1 MSALNIFFLLSL
13 FATVFGSINGVIDL
27 MTGERLLSSWLSFG
41 TATLGTESWTT
52 LQSQFGFIASAP
64 DSTVVLMSLPDLG
77 GDLPTQGNATS
88 VRLRNIVYDA
98 NSKSV
103 SFEARVSHISNDK
116 PCSFNYVLCFFRF
129 LFLHMMIL
137 YARMTGKPTSQSLG
151 CL

>member
-1 MSALNIFFLLSL
+1 MSSMSALNIFFLLSL
-13 FATVFGSINGVIDL
+13 FATVFGFSNNGVIDL

-52 LQSQFGFIASAP
+52 LQSQFGFTASAP

-103 SFEARVSHISNDK
+103 SFEARVR
-116 PCSFNYVLCFFRF
+116 PCSFL
-129 LFLHMMIL
+129 
-137 YARMTGKPTSQSLG
+137 
-151 CL
+151 